1 MTGDKPWP
9 EVPIGNKDHANAAV
23 VIIGA
28 GISGMCTA
36 IDLIKQN
43 NCKNFIILEKSSGVG
58 GTWHDNKYPGA
69 CCDVW
74 SQLYSYSFAQNPFW
88 TREYPGQEEILSYLM
103 GVASH
108 YNLYQ
113 HIRFNSTV
121 ENATWNDQS
130 KKWKVHVKTAQGSK
144 DAEFNPEYDIN
155 ADFLVSAVGQLN
167 VPKWP
172 DIDGLEGF
180 EGKVIHSARW
190 DWSYDLKDKKIA
202 VIGNGKAYNTSSRHK
217 PLIRLNT
224 GATAVQIIPEIAK
237 VAKEVGIYQRTPNW
251 VIPRLDAPIPSWT
264 RSLFKYVPPLM
275 WRKRALQMDFRE
287 GFYGI
292 IGEPTSAGADEVR
305 KYNQDMLDAAF
316 PHDTIMQDKL
326 RPNYNPGCKRIIIS
340 DDYYPT
346 LALDHISL
354 HTEKISS
361 INKTGIEIEGGQQ
374 HDYDLIVLATGFQ
387 TLDFMHPISMQ
398 GYNNTALSSIW
409 SRGAKALYGI
419 TVSSM
424 PNFAMLYGPNTNLGH
439 NSIILMIEAQSRYI
453 NALISPVLEARTAGL
468 GLSIRPKD
476 SRMNEYNDKLQNELS
491 HSAFADPNCNS
502 WYKTEEGLIT
512 NNWSKTVIDYQ
523 EMISKVNWE
532 DDYEVE
538 GDGKRVLEKRK
549 VDRIG
554 RVREE
559 TVVSNGVLGVMGVMS
574 VAAFVAAGWILKNG
588 GRYGAGL
595 RVR

>member
-1 MTGDKPWP
+1 MAGDKPWP

-74 SQLYSYSFAQNPFW
+74 SQLYSYSFAQNPSW

-103 GVASH
+103 SIASH

-121 ENATWNDQS
+121 ESASWDDEA
-130 KKWKVHVKTAQGSK
+130 KKWKIHVKTAQGSK
-144 DAEFNPEYDIN
+144 DAEFNPEYDIS

-172 DIDGLEGF
+172 EIPGLKDF

-202 VIGNGKAYNTSSRHK
+202 VIGNG
-217 PLIRLNT
+217 
-224 GATAVQIIPEIAK
+224 ATAVQIIPEIAK

-251 VIPRLDAPIPSWT
+251 LIPRLDAPIPSWT

-287 GFYGI
+287 SFYGI
-292 IGEPTSAGADEVR
+292 IGDSTSAGADEVR
-305 KYNQDMLDAAF
+305 KYNQEMLDAAF
-316 PHDTIMQDKL
+316 PNNPTMQEKL

-340 DDYYPT
+340 DDYYPA
-346 LALDHISL
+346 LALPHVSL
-354 HTEKISS
+354 ITDKISN
-361 INKTGIEIEGGQQ
+361 ITKTGIETEGGQH
-374 HDYDLIVLATGFQ
+374 HDYDLIVLATGFK
-387 TLDFMHPISMQ
+387 TLDFMHPIQMQ
-398 GYNNTALSSIW
+398 GYNNTSLSSIW
-409 SRGAKALYGI
+409 SQGARALYGI

-424 PNFAMLYGPNTNLGH
+424 PNFGMCYGPNTNLGH

-453 NALISPVLEARTAGL
+453 NALISPVLEARKQGL
-468 GLSIRPKD
+468 KLGIRPKD
-476 SRMNEYNDKLQNELS
+476 SRMQDYNSQLQTDLS
-491 HSAFADPNCNS
+491 NSAFADPNCNS
-502 WYKTEEGLIT
+502 WYKTSEGLIT
-512 NNWSKTVIDYQ
+512 NNWSNDVITYQ
-523 EMISKVNWE
+523 EMISKVDWDE
-532 DDYEVE
+532 DYELE
-538 GDGKRVLEKRK
+538 GDGKRVLENRK

-554 RVREE
+554 RVKEE
-559 TVVSNGVLGVMGVMS
+559 TVEWWETCVESEG
-574 VAAFVAAGWILKNG
+574 
-588 GRYGAGL
+588 
-595 RVR
+595 